1 MYKEPHLN
9 VKSKE
14 CSDIWY
20 KWFEL
25 FQKKD
30 PRAKDLR
37 KKWCKC
43 VDEFGEMVSQ
53 EVKTNPRYKNINLR

>member
-30 PRAKDLR
+30 PKAKDLR
-37 KKWCKC
+37 KDSIWN
-43 VDEFGEMVSQ
+43 EE
-53 EVKTNPRYKNINLR
+53 

>member
-1 MYKEPHLN
+1 MWHE
-9 VKSKE
+9 
-14 CSDIWY
+14 
-20 KWFEL
+20 WFEL

-43 VDEFGEMVSQ
+43 VTEFGDLVSQ
-53 EVKTNPRYKNINLR
+53 EVKTNPRYKDIPR